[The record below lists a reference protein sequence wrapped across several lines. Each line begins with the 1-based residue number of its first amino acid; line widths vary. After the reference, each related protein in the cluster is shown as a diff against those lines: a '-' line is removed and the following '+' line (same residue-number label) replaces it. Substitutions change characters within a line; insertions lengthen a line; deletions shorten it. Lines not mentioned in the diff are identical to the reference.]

1 MIPGQVGH
9 SRCFLHE
16 SGLEVMRNIAVA
28 HLLGLIENALCYPQ
42 VGVKKAVHPIRFAS
56 DSRIA
61 LLAAESNPPGSDRLP
76 RASGDDPPQG
86 AVRSGGCTFSRIRSE
101 NCIATIGIV
110 LLPAQERGRGINRR
124 RTVRAQN
131 EERGPLPERSDGLL
145 FQD

>member
-1 MIPGQVGH
+1 
-9 SRCFLHE
+9 
-16 SGLEVMRNIAVA
+16 MRNIAVA

-86 AVRSGGCTFSRIRSE
+86 AVRSGGCTFSRIRSGVKGQKE
-101 NCIATIGIV
+101 LV
-110 LLPAQERGRGINRR
+110 
-124 RTVRAQN
+124 
-131 EERGPLPERSDGLL
+131 
-145 FQD
+145 